1 MDYNAFLPRSVKMK
15 KSYILLLLCVLS
27 CQLSFAQIKAVPVI
41 LDSDMGPDY
50 DDTGA
55 ITILHALADSGYAEI
70 LATVAST
77 KYEGVAGVLNVF
89 NTYFNRPQIPV
100 GVPKGNASAL
110 KDNQHWTDTLLV
122 KYPHAIK
129 RNADV
134 PDAVE
139 IYRKIL
145 SARPDHTVT
154 IVTIGFLTNLANLLD
169 TKADKYSPLSGRELI
184 RLKVKHLVSM
194 AGGFPSG
201 KEFNIFIDST
211 ASKKVFKEWPT
222 HILFDGF
229 EIGEKIKTGLP
240 LIANERIKNSPVK
253 DVFRICIPLSQE
265 DIKGRMS
272 WDEIAVLIAVK
283 GYEPWFT
290 VKEGRIVVADD
301 GSNKWDNYSK
311 GHSYILF
318 SKTVPEIEEVL
329 NRLMMQQPK

>member
-1 MDYNAFLPRSVKMK
+1 MERR
-15 KSYILLLLCVLS
+15 YILLLLFLLS

-100 GVPKGNASAL
+100 GVPKGNASVL

-145 SARPDHTVT
+145 SARPDHSVT

-169 TKADKYSPLSGRELI
+169 TKADKYSSLSGRELV
-184 RLKVKHLVSM
+184 RLKVKQLVSM

-201 KEFNIFIDST
+201 REFNVFIDSA
-211 ASKKVFKEWPT
+211 ASKKVFQEWPT

-240 LIANERIKNSPVK
+240 LIANENIKNSPVK
-253 DVFRICIPLSQE
+253 DVFRICIPLSPE

-272 WDEIAVLIAVK
+272 WDEAAVLIAVK

-301 GSNKWDNYSK
+301 GSNKWDYNSK